1 MRNRPPR
8 SRRRS
13 RCRSV
18 ALLTVLALA
27 AAGCGQK
34 LDGEADSKTENE
46 LVYWSVWNANEPQ
59 SKIIKSAMDDFGK
72 QTGIK
77 VDFKVRG
84 RNQGQAVQEAVASGH
99 GPDLFDSATDGL
111 PEARSRGL
119 LANLD
124 DILDAQ
130 VPGESR
136 TVRDVLPETVRK
148 AAGDDKGLAMIP
160 HTLMSTAMWYDASRH
175 PELKAN
181 PPRTFEDFLHL
192 LDTLKASGQAPI
204 AQDGLVNTYNI
215 YWFYWLLMRHAGP
228 GSLRG
233 LAASAEAWDK
243 PEVLKAAK
251 DVERLAEGDYFQE
264 GWTGTKYPTAQTAWA
279 KGKHVLNLNGSWLP
293 AETGSVA
300 AKGAEPRS
308 FQFPVVPGGHRSVE
322 VGTLGLAI
330 SSKAKHPKAA
340 AKFLAFFLQ
349 KKYQKRFSTEADNI
363 PARADVPAPKA
374 LIDVQKAIASAS
386 EFNPTYDQAPG
397 AAPEW
402 WEKVLL
408 PLDDKLLSGKLSA
421 EQFVARG
428 KAETADVLKN
438 KGE

>member
-1 MRNRPPR
+1 MKLRQPR

-13 RCRSV
+13 RVQSV

-27 AAGCGQK
+27 VGCGQK
-34 LDGEADSKTENE
+34 LDGDAGSKTENE

-59 SKIIKSAMDDFGK
+59 SKIIKSAMEDFGK

-111 PEARSRGL
+111 PEARARGL
-119 LANLD
+119 LADLD
-124 DILDAQ
+124 PILDAE
-130 VPGESR
+130 VPGEGK
-136 TVRDVLPETVRK
+136 TVREVLPKTVRK
-148 AAGDDKGLAMIP
+148 AAGDDKGLAMMP
-160 HTLMSTAMWYDASRH
+160 HTLMSTALWYDAKRH
-175 PELKAN
+175 PELTAN
-181 PPRTFEDFLHL
+181 PPKTFDEFLDL

-228 GSLRG
+228 GSLRDLG
-233 LAASAEAWDK
+233 TTAKAWDN
-243 PEVLKAAK
+243 PEVLNAAE
-251 DVERLAEGDYFQE
+251 DVERLVKGDYFQD

-293 AETGSVA
+293 SETKSVA
-300 AKGAEPRS
+300 AEDAEPRS
-308 FQFPVVPGGHRSVE
+308 FQFPTVPGGHRSVE

-330 SSKAKHPKAA
+330 SAKAKHPKAA
-340 AKFLAFFLQ
+340 AKFLEFFLQ

-374 LIDVQKAIASAS
+374 LIDVQKAVASAS
-386 EFNPTYDQAPG
+386 EYHPTYDQAPG

-428 KAETADVLKN
+428 KAKTADVLKN